1 MITRWFPPKERPF
14 AIGLVTGGRQIG
26 TLLVFPI
33 AGFLCDQK
41 QFLGGWHSIFYISA
55 MVGSCILMAWL
66 LIAADKPSKQGCIR
80 DCERRYIG
88 RFIKRIFTLSRKT
101 GILF

>member
-26 TLLVFPI
+26 TLLILPL
-33 AGFLCDQK
+33 AGFLCNQK
-41 QFLGGWHSIFYISA
+41 EFLGGWPSIFYFSA
-55 MVGSCILMAWL
+55 MVGSCILVVWL
-66 LIAADKPSKQGCIR
+66 LMAADKPSKQSCIR

-88 RFIKRIFTLSRKT
+88 
-101 GILF
+101 